1 MKLAARLLLAALAFT
16 LVAVPATA
24 APLTVSISGPS
35 IFYVEYGC
43 ENVVF
48 TASPSGGTP
57 PYVLYEWKRD
67 GISVGTNSPTLT
79 LTYCSTV
86 GQFAHFTDTIAV
98 TVADSQGREARA
110 SKVLTIELLGCDVF
124 GNQCVG

>member
-1 MKLAARLLLAALAFT
+1 LKTLSRFILGALIFALSAAPAL
-16 LVAVPATA
+16 A

-35 IFYVEYGC
+35 LFYVEYGC

-86 GQFAHFTDTIAV
+86 GQFAHFTDTVSV

-124 GNQCVG
+124 GNNCVG